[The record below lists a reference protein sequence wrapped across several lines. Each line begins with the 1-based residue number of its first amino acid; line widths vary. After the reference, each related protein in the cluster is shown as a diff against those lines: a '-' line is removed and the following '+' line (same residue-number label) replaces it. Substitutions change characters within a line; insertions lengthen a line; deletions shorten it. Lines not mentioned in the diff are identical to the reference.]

1 MFTKCQLLIIAN
13 IFLCFPHGIKIND
26 FWEWGGDTSNSD
38 NRAFYKFLQRKHRQ
52 IRSNLFLW
60 RRNMAILWTCFFLLS
75 KDFPFYIKYACS
87 LRKKNTPSSFM
98 VAFKCVFSK
107 RYFLLCL
114 HSSISW
120 NKYETAYE
128 LAFLVQVFGPKSGSF
143 WVAGRIFME
152 ILNVCKWPT

>member
-75 KDFPFYIKYACS
+75 KDFPFYIKYHMQ
-87 LRKKNTPSSFM
+87 LKKKKIHYHLSW
-98 VAFKCVFSK
+98 
-107 RYFLLCL
+107 L
-114 HSSISW
+114 HSNVYFQRDISYSVFTPVFHGINMKLLMNQPFW
-120 NKYETAYE
+120 SKCLDQSLDLSGWQEEFLWKY
-128 LAFLVQVFGPKSGSF
+128 
-143 WVAGRIFME
+143 
-152 ILNVCKWPT
+152 